1 MNNKT
6 KEVKAALSRLKKYAK
21 QNGLE
26 IRFVDRH
33 TDTGDFHL
41 FIYDKEVWD
50 SYMVVLDGYWDTS
63 YEPLTF
69 DAIYDAAA
77 RWIEFRDFRY
87 TKINGRWEYNG
98 S

>member
-1 MNNKT
+1 MNNKI
-6 KEVKAALSRLKKYAK
+6 KQGLSRLKKYAK
-21 QNGLE
+21 DNGLE
-26 IRFVDRH
+26 IKFVNHH

-41 FIYDKEVWD
+41 FIYDKEVWN
-50 SYMVVLDGYWDTS
+50 SYMIALDGYWETS
-63 YEPLTF
+63 YEPFTF

-87 TKINGRWEYNG
+87 KKVDGQWKYV